1 MIDATAEK
9 DLNLTDFLRCDMW
22 EIKKYSDSLTVGDS
36 LSSGITV
43 WVSDASKKNLFID
56 EDPLNLTNRII
67 QK

>member
-22 EIKKYSDSLTVGDS
+22 EIKKYSDSL
-36 LSSGITV
+36 SSGITV

-56 EDPLNLTNRII
+56 DDPLNLTNRII